1 MYTYIHTYLHTYIH
15 TYIHTYC
22 TVSTVTLLWQMPSQ
36 CLICGKF
43 IIYVIHT
50 VHTLILANMDQS
62 GRQLIREPRRRRLA
76 RHGHQQQVPR
86 AEAAAHI
93 AGLSLAP
100 PAGQERGR

>member
-1 MYTYIHTYLHTYIH
+1 MHTYIFTYLHTYIH
-15 TYIHTYC
+15 TYC
-22 TVSTVTLLWQMPSQ
+22 TLFTVTLLWHMPHLWKAHYIRNTY
-36 CLICGKF
+36 CTYI
-43 IIYVIHT
+43 
-50 VHTLILANMDQS
+50 HTLILANMDQS